1 MGALGH
7 WLVVQPHRNAQC
19 FIHAAHV
26 IFRNAPGALP
36 QAAFIQCA
44 NLFGQHNAVFGQAA
58 AVGPH
63 ADMGGQAVFILPA
76 GDGGSD
82 HGIVAQRTMKH
93 KKEKTGFD
101 FLKNPMY
108 NAVSYN

>member
-44 NLFGQHNAVFGQAA
+44 NLFGQHNAVFSQAA

-63 ADMGGQAVFILPA
+63 ADMGGQAVLSCLLVMAAAITVGLCRLPI
-76 GDGGSD
+76 S
-82 HGIVAQRTMKH
+82 
-93 KKEKTGFD
+93 F
-101 FLKNPMY
+101 
-108 NAVSYN
+108 

>member
-82 HGIVAQRTMKH
+82 PPCSDPT
-93 KKEKTGFD
+93 TG
-101 FLKNPMY
+101 LRS
-108 NAVSYN
+108 A